1 MLGELRLTILE
12 KQRVDDDD
20 GKAWLFL
27 IGKKSPQVESIE
39 KILSFKRGASRPP
52 SEAKCIPIF
61 GDDENDPYIYEE
73 DAEAIRRRF
82 PEKGSGGGLISLGL
96 PR

>member
-1 MLGELRLTILE
+1 MGELRLTILE

-20 GKAWLFL
+20 DKAWLFL
-27 IGKKSPQVESIE
+27 IGKKSPQVESLE
-39 KILSFKRGASRPP
+39 KILPFRKRASRPP
-52 SEAKCIPIF
+52 SESRCIPIF

-82 PEKGSGGGLISLGL
+82 PDRGASGGLTSLGL
-96 PR
+96 SR

>member
-20 GKAWLFL
+20 DKAWLFL
-27 IGKKSPQVESIE
+27 IGKKSPQVESLK
-39 KILSFKRGASRPP
+39 KILPFKKKVSPPRP
-52 SEAKCIPIF
+52 EAKCIPIF

-73 DAEAIRRRF
+73 DEEAIRRRF
-82 PEKGSGGGLISLGL
+82 PNKDSSGGLTSLGL
-96 PR
+96 SR